1 MSGVSKVGAALS
13 AALLLNVLS
22 GAVLAQEPE
31 KDGAQ
36 GNAFREI
43 ETKYIFG
50 FTEGSGVG
58 LEGEKEFSVETE
70 ARLGKSGGRYFGSES
85 KLEFEFTPNQYIQLE
100 FGPFLSG
107 HSISNVRDLDD
118 RNQFGLGGFF
128 GEIRTMLLE
137 RGPSQPLA
145 LTLSAEPEW
154 RRLDETSG
162 ERVNNLELELK
173 LNGDVELI
181 SRRLYAGFN
190 LLYEPEATHDP
201 DRVGAGW
208 EMESKAGISA
218 ALSYRIVPSTL
229 IGFEAWYLRHYD
241 GAWLNNFTGD
251 ALYIGPTLYWQI
263 GRKMFLAASWNTQ
276 VTGRDLEHPE
286 DRLNLSEFSRHRA
299 KLKVAVEF

>member
-1 MSGVSKVGAALS
+1 MSVCSVARAACVAACLLVVSCVAAS
-13 AALLLNVLS
+13 AQSASPNW
-22 GAVLAQEPE
+22 
-31 KDGAQ
+31 
-36 GNAFREI
+36 REI

-58 LEGEKEFSVETE
+58 LEGEKEFSVDTE
-70 ARLGKSGGRYFGSES
+70 ARIGKSGGHYFASES

-100 FGPFLSG
+100 FGPFVSA
-107 HSISNVRDLDD
+107 HSIANVRDLDD
-118 RNQFGLGGFF
+118 RRQLGIGGFF
-128 GEIRTMLLE
+128 GEIRAMLLE
-137 RGPSQPLA
+137 RGPSLPLA

-162 ERVNNLELELK
+162 ERVNNAELEVK

-190 LLYEPEATHDP
+190 LLYEPEGTHDP

-208 EMESKAGISA
+208 EMESKAGISG
-218 ALSYRIVPSTL
+218 ALSYRVLSTTL

-251 ALYIGPTLYWQI
+251 AVYVGPTLYVQLD
-263 GRKMFLAASWNTQ
+263 RKTFLAASWNMQ
-276 VTGRDLEHPE
+276 VSGRDLNYPN

-299 KLKVAVEF
+299 KLKLAVEF